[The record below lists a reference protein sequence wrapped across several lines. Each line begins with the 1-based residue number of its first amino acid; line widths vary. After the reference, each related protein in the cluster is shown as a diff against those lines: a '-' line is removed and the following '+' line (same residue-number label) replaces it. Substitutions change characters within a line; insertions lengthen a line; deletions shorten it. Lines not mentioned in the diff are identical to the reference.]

1 VSKPVV
7 VPLRRG
13 SSTGCVE
20 VLEEF
25 LARAKAGEIT
35 SVAITAIDVE
45 GGCFRSTRSDA
56 SKDGLLAL
64 TGATRMLCRMV
75 EDQLVSFWGE

>member
-1 VSKPVV
+1 VHKPVL
-7 VPLRRG
+7 VPLQRG
-13 SSTGCVE
+13 QSTGCVE
-20 VLEEF
+20 ALEEF

-35 SVAITAIDVE
+35 SVAIAAIDVQ
-45 GGCFRSTRSDA
+45 GGCFRSTRSDS

-64 TGATRMLCRMV
+64 AGATRMLCRFV